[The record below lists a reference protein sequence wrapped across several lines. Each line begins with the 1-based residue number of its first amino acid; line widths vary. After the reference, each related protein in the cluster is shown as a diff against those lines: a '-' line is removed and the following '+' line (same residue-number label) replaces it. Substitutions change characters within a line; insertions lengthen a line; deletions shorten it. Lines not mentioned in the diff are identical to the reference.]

1 MSYAVP
7 ELRPDEAV
15 YFVTRV
21 QTEAIQFKKTKIKIN
36 EDWKT
41 TFETINDIKSSS
53 KFKNKTGDDNVIV

>member
-36 EDWKT
+36 KDLTT
-41 TFETINDIKSSS
+41 TFETINDKLFV
-53 KFKNKTGDDNVIV
+53 KKVQK

>member
-7 ELRPDEAV
+7 ELRPDEGV

-36 EDWKT
+36 ED
-41 TFETINDIKSSS
+41 
-53 KFKNKTGDDNVIV
+53 